1 MNVLERMSNT
11 YFFEVCSGISEHTSV
26 VLLKVNLSCC
36 FLKALL
42 CVPSI
47 VNSTRAVYNHIHL
60 LTGVMYP
67 LG

>member
-1 MNVLERMSNT
+1 MLERMSNT